1 MIHVGLVG
9 FGLAG
14 KVFHAPM
21 ITAVE
26 GLELAAVVERSA
38 RNAEAAYPGVTT
50 YASLDAMLSDKTLEL
65 IVIATPDNWHATQS
79 QAVLEAG
86 RHVVVDK
93 PVAAT
98 SSEIADLIGRAS
110 TTDRFLIPFH
120 NRRWDSDFRTLQKL
134 LDEQKLGNVVS
145 LESTFDRWRPHPKL
159 AAWREDGSTTGGT
172 LLDLGT
178 HLVDQALVLFGL
190 PEAVGAEV
198 ATEREGSVTIDSFT
212 VRLYYPRQVI
222 TLSANCLAA
231 QPRPR
236 YRVRGT
242 RGNFVKWGLDPQEA
256 RLRETPRVIEPGWGM
271 EPASVWGTVVVEPEG
286 ETTGSNHPSG
296 NMVTYPLKPIPGD
309 YRLFYAG
316 VRDAILGKTPPP
328 VLAIEA
334 WRTARVLELAVES
347 SASRAAITCDW
358 TQPPKASTTS

>member
-1 MIHVGLVG
+1 MIRVGLVG

-14 KVFHAPM
+14 RVFHAPM
-21 ITAVE
+21 IAAVE

-38 RNAEAAYPGVTT
+38 RHAEAAYPGIAT
-50 YASLDAMLSDKTLEL
+50 YPSLEDMLGDATLEL
-65 IVIATPDNWHATQS
+65 IVVATPDNWHVP
-79 QAVLEAG
+79 QAHEALKAG

-93 PVAAT
+93 PLGAT
-98 SSEIADLIGRAS
+98 SREIGELIATAAQAG
-110 TTDRFLIPFH
+110 RFLIPFH

-134 LDEQKLGNVVS
+134 LHEQKLGRIVS
-145 LESTFDRWRPHPKL
+145 LESTFDRWRPHPKR

-198 ATEREGSVTIDSFT
+198 ATERESSVTIDSFT
-212 VRLYYPRQVI
+212 VRLYYPRQIV
-222 TLSANCLAA
+222 TLSANGLAA

-271 EPASVWGTVVVEPEG
+271 EPASVWGTLAVEPEG
-286 ETTGSNHPSG
+286 DQGGDQSGS
-296 NMVTYPLKPIPGD
+296 MVTYPVKPIPGD

-316 VRDAILGKTPPP
+316 VLDAILGKAAPP
-328 VLAIEA
+328 VLAIDA
-334 WRTARVLELAVES
+334 WRVARVLELAVES
-347 SASRAAITCDW
+347 SAKRSAILCDW
-358 TQPPKASTTS
+358 TPKSVQH